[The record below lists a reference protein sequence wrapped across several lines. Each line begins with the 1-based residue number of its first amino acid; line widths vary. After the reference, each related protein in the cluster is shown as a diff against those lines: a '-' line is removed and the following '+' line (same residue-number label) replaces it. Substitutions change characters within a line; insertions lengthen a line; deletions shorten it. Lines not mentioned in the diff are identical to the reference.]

1 MRKKEVGQ
9 AFILVL
15 ILLAIGTMLVIP
27 TLRLT
32 GTALKSSQIV
42 QPRVRALYV
51 ADAAQEFILWKLLH
65 DNLGVELME
74 STDPNPS
81 AQYAFDVCGVPV
93 GVGVYMRAVPGQG
106 GIILST
112 NDVIQPTKS
121 ASPDTILNE
130 ATVTVT
136 YTIRL
141 EQLSANT
148 TQGLEV
154 LYDILPTLWDDS
166 EYVTGSSYVRVDDG
180 EWVNVPDPALEAGP
194 VSWRMRWPADGE
206 FSSDPGSP
214 NYFNGMRDFIVRQV
228 KELRFQMG
236 PHAFKGEDKDVVHCN
251 WVALKPWNTL
261 SGPQAPISVGDPAN
275 PGVCDDDGLLEVYKV
290 SDPMVIPPGVET
302 DIEYT
307 IKITNQDGFTHHIE
321 EITDYLPPGFDYT
334 GPVSGFTTL
343 EPIETLEEV
352 NGVERWKLYWVFS
365 PSISIAAA
373 GTENMTFEATATKDV
388 SGSYYNE
395 VLVVSDVPIPQIF
408 AEIGITEE
416 DFYTSYSWNTGAVMV
431 PAFDSSANAT
441 GVTINANMSLI
452 LGGISVSSWQVD

>member
-121 ASPDTILNE
+121 ASPDTILND

-154 LYDILPTLWDDS
+154 LYDILPAVWDDT
-166 EYVTGSSYVRVDDG
+166 EYVTGESYVRVDDG

-206 FSSDPGSP
+206 FSSDPDGSP
-214 NYFNGMRDFIVRQV
+214 R
-228 KELRFQMG
+228 L
-236 PHAFKGEDKDVVHCN
+236 
-251 WVALKPWNTL
+251 
-261 SGPQAPISVGDPAN
+261 
-275 PGVCDDDGLLEVYKV
+275 
-290 SDPMVIPPGVET
+290 
-302 DIEYT
+302 
-307 IKITNQDGFTHHIE
+307 
-321 EITDYLPPGFDYT
+321 
-334 GPVSGFTTL
+334 
-343 EPIETLEEV
+343 
-352 NGVERWKLYWVFS
+352 
-365 PSISIAAA
+365 
-373 GTENMTFEATATKDV
+373 
-388 SGSYYNE
+388 
-395 VLVVSDVPIPQIF
+395 
-408 AEIGITEE
+408 
-416 DFYTSYSWNTGAVMV
+416 
-431 PAFDSSANAT
+431 
-441 GVTINANMSLI
+441 
-452 LGGISVSSWQVD
+452 